1 MSRVVKYYY
10 SAPVYQGTVSVN
22 PIIEKTVIYDVKPCL
37 RYTIAAVYDDN
48 SHTIKFGLA
57 VCQPVD
63 NFNKAIGRKI
73 AERNALE
80 NPFHVIENFGG
91 RRNDYADEVMSIM
104 IEKEKNLLKRHNP
117 KLFNSNYFVE

>member
-1 MSRVVKYYY
+1 MM
-10 SAPVYQGTVSVN
+10 
-22 PIIEKTVIYDVKPCL
+22 IIVIL
-37 RYTIAAVYDDN
+37 
-48 SHTIKFGLA
+48 L